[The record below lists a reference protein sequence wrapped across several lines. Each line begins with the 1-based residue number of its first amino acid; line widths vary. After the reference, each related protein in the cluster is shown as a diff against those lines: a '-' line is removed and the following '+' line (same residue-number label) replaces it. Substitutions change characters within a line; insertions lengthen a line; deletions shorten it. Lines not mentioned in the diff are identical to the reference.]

1 MIKLKIENGVVTNTI
16 RVDPDNVPA
25 ELAGLMTAPEGV
37 GIGDL
42 YDGNTFTKPA
52 LYLSGLAE
60 AIRQD
65 RDYLLASCD
74 WTQTADAPVDQ
85 VEWQDYRQAL
95 RDIPQQA
102 GFPTDITWPTKPE

>member
-1 MIKLKIENGVVTNTI
+1 MIKLQIENGVVTNVI
-16 RVDPDNVPA
+16 SVDPDSMPVEFA
-25 ELAGLMTAPEGV
+25 DLMTAPEGV

-42 YDGNTFTKPA
+42 YDGTTFTKPA
-52 LYLSGLAE
+52 PDLSGLAK

-85 VEWQDYRQAL
+85 IAWQDYRQAL
-95 RDIPQQA
+95 RDIPQQT